1 MQREIELKD
10 ALDFLSNNWRLDPTL
25 REAFDAIF
33 KTLSSG
39 SKAAR
44 ANAEVL
50 RKYLAY
56 PGSDAALSAAHSL
69 HASLSTSSGRRAA
82 GLETKRRGRSYPP
95 EAVRLEDRLMQVMI
109 ERELGRA
116 TDREVDAEA
125 IAWMGDN
132 AVDATRQSFL
142 EALRPRAAQY
152 AHFYKRFFEARLRG
166 EPL

>member
-1 MQREIELKD
+1 MKREIELKD

-82 GLETKRRGRSYPP
+82 GLPPRRRGRACRP
-95 EAVRLEDRLMQVMI
+95 EEVRLEDRLMQVMI
-109 ERELGRA
+109 KRELGRA
-116 TDREVDAEA
+116 TDHEVDIAA
-125 IAWMGDN
+125 IDRLGVN
-132 AVDATRQSFL
+132 AVDATRQSFVQ
-142 EALRPRAAQY
+142 ALRPRAAKY
-152 AHFYKRFFEARLRG
+152 ANFFKRLLDARTRG